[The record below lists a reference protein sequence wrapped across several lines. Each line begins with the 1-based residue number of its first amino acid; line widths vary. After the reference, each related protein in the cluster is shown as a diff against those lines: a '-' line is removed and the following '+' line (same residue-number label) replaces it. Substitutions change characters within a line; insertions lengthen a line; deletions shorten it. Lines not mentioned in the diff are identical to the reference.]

1 MRLACIRFASSVLLL
16 VLTLA
21 PTVACAM
28 DPALHCVDAK
38 NKAAARALKCLAKA
52 QQKLLL
58 GRPSDP
64 SACHATLSRAFANAE
79 KSGACPVTGNAT
91 AVEQR
96 IDTIAADVLEA
107 LQATMVTND
116 AQERCLIKE
125 NNAVAGYAVCLSNAV
140 SRRLA
145 GPPLPIAIQIDGDVG
160 RCHVAASRPFL
171 TAPGCLVD
179 FIGRLVPLDIASAA
193 ASNFEGA
200 DLREA
205 VLLGGLNGADLR
217 GTNLSGRNLF
227 GLSMENA
234 DLTGANLSNARLT
247 LRLEGADLSDVTWSA
262 TQCPDDTFSDTNGTS
277 PESCCGHLGAAV
289 PVACSP

>member
-1 MRLACIRFASSVLLL
+1 MRLARIRFASFGVLLALAL
-16 VLTLA
+16 V
-21 PTVACAM
+21 PTVAAAL
-28 DPALHCVDAK
+28 DPALRCVDVK

-64 SACHATLSRAFANAE
+64 SACHAALARAYANAE

-91 AVEQR
+91 AVQQR
-96 IDTIAADVLEA
+96 IDTIAANVLDA
-107 LQATMVTND
+107 LHATMVTND
-116 AQERCLIKE
+116 PQQRCLIKE

-140 SRRLA
+140 SRRLPGA
-145 GPPLPIAIQIDGDVG
+145 PLPIRIQIDTDVG

-171 TAPGCLVD
+171 TAPDCLVD
-179 FIGRLVPLDIASAA
+179 FIGRLVPLGIASAA
-193 ASNFEGA
+193 ASNFQGA
-200 DLREA
+200 DLRTA
-205 VLLGGLNGADLR
+205 VLLGGLKGADLR
-217 GTNLSGRNLF
+217 ATNLSGKNLA

-247 LRLEGADLSDVTWSA
+247 VHLDGADLSNVTWNA

-289 PVACSP
+289 PAACSP